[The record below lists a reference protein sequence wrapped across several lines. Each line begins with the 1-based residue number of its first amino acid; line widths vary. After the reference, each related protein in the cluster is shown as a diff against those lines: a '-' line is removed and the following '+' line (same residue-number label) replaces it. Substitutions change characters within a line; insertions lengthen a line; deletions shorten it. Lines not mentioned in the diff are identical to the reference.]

1 MKNILFCSDPM
12 NSKKVDTEYENEFNA
27 CRNYNVN
34 IGLIHYEEI
43 VMGNIQKSVKNIPHL
58 DKVAETVYR
67 GWMLSEENYRLLYNE
82 LLKKNIKLINDPD
95 KYLFCHYLPLNYEII
110 KEFTPETVWADLA
123 DGTKYDILEV
133 MKKIEI
139 FKGKPVILKDYVKS
153 QKHYWKEACYIENS
167 RDINIVKSVV
177 DRFIELQGENL
188 TGGLVFREFI
198 EFEFL
203 NFHPKSNMPLT
214 KEFRLFFFKNRLAA
228 EARYWDEGIY
238 NDDIIENISTFENIA
253 EQVKSNFFSMDIAK
267 SKTGKWWIV
276 ELGDGQ
282 VTGFPGSITADS
294 IYENMTRNSFSSSS
308 GKDSE

>member
-12 NSKKVDTEYENEFNA
+12 NSKKVDPEYENEFNV
-27 CRNYNVN
+27 CRKYNVN
-34 IGLIHYEEI
+34 VGLIHYEEI
-43 VMGNIQKSVKNIPHL
+43 MMGNIQKSVKNIPHP
-58 DKVAETVYR
+58 DETAETVYR
-67 GWMLSEENYRLLYNE
+67 GWMLSKENYSLLYNE
-82 LLKKNIKLINDPD
+82 LLKRNIKLINDPD
-95 KYLFCHYLPLNYEII
+95 EYLFCHYLPFNYETI
-110 KEFTPETVWADLA
+110 KEWTPKTVWADLEE
-123 DGTKYDILEV
+123 GTEYDIFEV

-139 FKGKPVILKDYVKS
+139 FNGKPVILKDYVKS

-167 RDINIVKSVV
+167 KDINAVKPVI
-177 DRFIELQGENL
+177 DRFIELQGEYL

-203 NFHPKSNMPLT
+203 NCHPKSNMPLT

-238 NDDIIENISTFENIA
+238 TDDVIENIGIFKNIA
-253 EQVKSNFFSMDIAK
+253 EKVKSNFFSMDIAK

-282 VTGFPGSITADS
+282 VTGFPGSLNTDS
-294 IYENMTRNSFSSSS
+294 IYERIIGQSEILSS
-308 GKDSE
+308 EQVI